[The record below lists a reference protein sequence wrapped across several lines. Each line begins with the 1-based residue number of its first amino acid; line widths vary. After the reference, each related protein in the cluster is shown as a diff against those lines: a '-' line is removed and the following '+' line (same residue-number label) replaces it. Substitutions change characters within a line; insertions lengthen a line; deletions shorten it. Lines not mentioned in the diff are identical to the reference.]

1 MTVRSSLLAHVQTWR
16 PYTVWYA
23 GLLGL
28 AGAGLVHAGYDWP
41 RLALAWAT
49 PTLGWIGGHY
59 LGDYFDRELDA
70 IGKPQRPI
78 PSGRLAAR
86 TALVCGIAGLLAVAV
101 LSVAGGLGTAL
112 VAVLAVTG
120 IVAYGW
126 VLKARGLSGNLTR
139 GAIGGLTIVFGAAAM
154 APRSLASSVPLV
166 LTFVVAVWAHDT
178 SSNLVG
184 TLRDMYGDRLGG
196 YRTVPI
202 RRGAR
207 VAGLTA
213 LRFYKLFVAAA
224 VVGGILAPG
233 GRLPYFVVLAA
244 ALVPGAR
251 AWLIVFGRRSRDR
264 PAGALRA
271 HELLV
276 LERIAFAG
284 AVITLGFGVLA
295 AAVLVAPMLAATWWT
310 QSRLRMGYELG
321 ALARRKPTAPAQT

>member
-28 AGAGLVHAGYDWP
+28 AGAGLVHTGYDWP
-41 RLALAWAT
+41 RLALAWT
-49 PTLGWIGGHY
+49 VPTLGWVAGHY

-78 PSGRLAAR
+78 PSGRLPAR
-86 TALVCGIAGLLAVAV
+86 TALGCGVAGLVAVAV

-120 IVAYGW
+120 IVAYGRA
-126 VLKARGLSGNLTR
+126 LKARGLSGNLTR
-139 GAIGGLTIVFGAAAM
+139 GAIGGLTIVFGAAAT
-154 APRSLASSVPLV
+154 APHSWTHSVPVV
-166 LTFVVAVWAHDT
+166 LAFVVAVWAHDT

-184 TLRDMYGDRLGG
+184 TLRDMHGDRLGG

-207 VAGLTA
+207 AAGLVA
-213 LRFYKLFVAAA
+213 LRFYQLFVASAI
-224 VVGGILAPG
+224 VGGVLAPH

-244 ALVPGAR
+244 ALVPGTR
-251 AWLIVFGRRSRDR
+251 AWLTVFGRRSRDR
-264 PAGALRA
+264 PAATLRA

-276 LERIAFAG
+276 LERVAFAG
-284 AVITLGFGVLA
+284 AAIALGFGVLV

-310 QSRLRMGYELG
+310 QSKLRMGYELG
-321 ALARRKPTAPAQT
+321 ALARRKPTASAPT